1 MRFAGESMSVDGENQ
16 MVASAYEDRLR
27 QREEAKIIYKMIMKG
42 ELGDPSKYTETLK
55 ELQNQISGI
64 GLKGV

>member
-1 MRFAGESMSVDGENQ
+1 MRFAGESMSVEGGNP
-16 MVASAYEDRLR
+16 MIASTYEDRLR
-27 QREEAKIIYKMIMKG
+27 HREEAKILYRMIMKG